1 MSHDARYP
9 INEVIEMILR
19 APLLK
24 SAADWYGFGS
34 FFRGAEVFSD
44 IDLLAIC
51 DTLDDA
57 VQIRRESTIFC
68 SLWPIHLLIMTREE
82 CSETNFIVSEECKPL
97 LIAGT
102 LMQLCCV
109 NPAR

>member
-1 MSHDARYP
+1 MSHEARYP
-9 INEVIEMILR
+9 INEVIKMILR

-34 FFRGAEVFSD
+34 FFSGAEAYSD
-44 IDLLAIC
+44 VDLLVVC
-51 DTLDDA
+51 DTLDA
-57 VQIRRESTIFC
+57 AAAIRRESNLFC

-82 CSETNFIVSEECKPL
+82 CAETNFIVSEQCKPL

-102 LMQLCCV
+102 LMQLC
-109 NPAR
+109 